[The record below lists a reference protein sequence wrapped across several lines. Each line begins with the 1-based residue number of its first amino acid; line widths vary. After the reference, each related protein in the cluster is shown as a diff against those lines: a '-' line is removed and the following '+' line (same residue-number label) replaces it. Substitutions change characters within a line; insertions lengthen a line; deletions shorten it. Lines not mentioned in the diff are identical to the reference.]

1 VYLNILVSSLL
12 ITLISLNIFVQSVF
26 FIEEQHQKGATRSM
40 DFIMLLNSS
49 LAEDSVFI
57 TFDSEVSDFL
67 VTNTKIRMSYHE
79 FSKFYRGNDDVIR
92 NYNRL
97 KEIWNLEDSRHNRS
111 RVLTLEFRELLKDLG
126 ANTVLVNL
134 PTSKYQRT
142 LVTDCKASAINF
154 DSMRLYT
161 CLGDSFQDE
170 LRKD

>member
-1 VYLNILVSSLL
+1 
-12 ITLISLNIFVQSVF
+12 
-26 FIEEQHQKGATRSM
+26 
-40 DFIMLLNSS
+40 
-49 LAEDSVFI
+49 
-57 TFDSEVSDFL
+57 
-67 VTNTKIRMSYHE
+67 MSYHE

-97 KEIWNLEDSRHNRS
+97 KEIWNLEDSHHIRS
-111 RVLTLEFRELLKDLG
+111 RVLTLEFRELLKDIG

-142 LVTDCKASAINF
+142 LVTDCKASSINF

-161 CLGDSFQDE
+161 CLDDLFQDE